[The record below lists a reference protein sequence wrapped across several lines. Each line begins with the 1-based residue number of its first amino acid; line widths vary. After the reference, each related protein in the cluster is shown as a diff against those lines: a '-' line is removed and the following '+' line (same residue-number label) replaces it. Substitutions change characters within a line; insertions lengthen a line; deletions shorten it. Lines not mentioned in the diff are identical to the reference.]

1 MAFPVSRV
9 AGGHVGDHVAGW
21 WSTGGGGRELG
32 RSAAGRDPAGQLHS
46 PKGRQQQ
53 GILSGATIDLQS
65 ALCCQTQLVTCP
77 V

>member
-1 MAFPVSRV
+1 MAFPVNRV

-32 RSAAGRDPAGQLHS
+32 RSAAGRDPAGQLHF

-53 GILSGATIDLQS
+53 GSPVRCNHRHDLPS
-65 ALCCQTQLVTCP
+65 ACAVKP
-77 V
+77 SW